1 MDDPGK
7 LFCFSEPQFLSLQNG
22 DHCSNP
28 CGAREDPPWK
38 GRDFPCVSISGWKLN
53 GMMKGRHLAQFL
65 AHGWHFLLA
74 ESLVQGQVSGQ
85 EERSEE

>member
-1 MDDPGK
+1 MGIIVATHVVHLK
-7 LFCFSEPQFLSLQNG
+7 ILHG
-22 DHCSNP
+22 
-28 CGAREDPPWK
+28 REEI
-38 GRDFPCVSISGWKLN
+38 FACVSISGGKLN

-74 ESLVQGQVSGQ
+74 ESLVQGKVSGQ